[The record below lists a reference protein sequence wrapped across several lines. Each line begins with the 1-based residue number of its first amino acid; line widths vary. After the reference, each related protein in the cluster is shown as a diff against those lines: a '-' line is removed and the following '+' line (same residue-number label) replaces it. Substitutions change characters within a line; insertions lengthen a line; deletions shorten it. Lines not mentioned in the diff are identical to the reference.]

1 MMDTYFSHGWK
12 FYRADCPEVIK
23 TVNLPHDAMVTE
35 PRGKCLNGANSGF
48 FPGGRYV
55 YEKEFEITPD
65 QIGKYIALVFEGVY
79 RCATVYVNGA
89 KLAYHA
95 YGYTEF
101 TVDISKAVKEGT
113 NLLKVDVDNS
123 LEPNSRWYSGSGI
136 YRPVHLV
143 IKPKE
148 HIRNVRITT
157 KSIAPAVITVSA
169 DCPQG
174 TTVVVYDG
182 AEKVAEGGLGDITVP
197 NAKLWD
203 GENPNL
209 YRVVLTSAE
218 DTEEVITGIR
228 LLTWSAQTGVCV
240 NGKEVK
246 FRGACIHHDNGFLG
260 ACEFDAAAERRIR
273 ILKEA
278 GYNSIR
284 SAHNP
289 ASRAILRACDKLG
302 MYVMD
307 ETFDMWYIAKTYHD
321 YSRDFEDNYKEDIA
335 SLVSRDY
342 NYPSVVMYSLGNE
355 NSELAFDRGIALLKE
370 QAALVRSLDS
380 TRIVTV
386 GANLMLMGGKK
397 LYQEDTN
404 YKREPLDP
412 KDNKDVMA
420 SLDKKGSTGFNMAM
434 NMLPSIIMNASKG
447 KKNAVHTD
455 KLVPCVDV
463 LGLNYGTPRYEEDIA
478 RDPNRL
484 YCGSETMSHVIVDNW
499 EIVKKHHQIIGDFV
513 WTGWD
518 YLGEAGT
525 CGAWDYPEWGGLG
538 LFDGAGTV
546 DATGYQTANNY
557 YMQIEYGTY
566 TKPYIAVKPVSY
578 TGHKYFKGA
587 WRMTNAIHSWSWNG
601 YEGTKAE
608 VEVYGIGETAELFV
622 NGKSV
627 GKKKLK
633 KNKAIFKTVYQPGTI
648 CAKVYKK
655 DHSLW
660 GEDSMQTA
668 GNETRLKVWAEQ
680 PVIRADGQDLC
691 FVNIELTD
699 KNGELKPAKDL
710 SVTVKVEGD
719 SAALAALGSA
729 RTRTAEV
736 FHENHHLTHFGRA
749 QAILRAGIHPGKV
762 TVTVS
767 CDGCED
773 AALEVEVK

>member
-1 MMDTYFSHGWK
+1 MNGDFLRNWSFYK
-12 FYRADCPEVIK
+12 FGCPESAV

-35 PRGKCLNGANSGF
+35 PRSKCLNGANSGY

-55 YEKEFEITPD
+55 YEKEFEITAE
-65 QIGKYIALVFEGVY
+65 QLGKYIALVFEGVY
-79 RCATVYVNGA
+79 RCATVYLNGER
-89 KLAYHA
+89 LAYHA

-101 TVDISKAVKEGT
+101 TVEISDAVREGR

-143 IKPKE
+143 VKPGN

-157 KSIAPAVITVSA
+157 KSIDPAVISVSA
-169 DCPQG
+169 DCPEE
-174 TTVVVYDG
+174 TIVRVYDG
-182 AEKVAEGGLGDITVP
+182 EQIVAEGVPGDITVP
-197 NAKLWD
+197 DAKLWD
-203 GENPNL
+203 AEHPNL
-209 YRVVLTSAE
+209 YRVVLSSQE
-218 DTEEVITGIR
+218 DREEVVTGIR
-228 LLTWSAQTGVCV
+228 QLTWSAQTGVCV

-260 ACEFDAAAERRIR
+260 ACEFDVAAERRIR

-289 ASRAILRACDKLG
+289 ASRAILRACDRLG

-307 ETFDMWYIAKTYHD
+307 ETFDMWYITKTYHD
-321 YSRDFEDNYKEDIA
+321 YSRDFEANYKEDIA
-335 SLVSRDY
+335 SLVNRDY
-342 NYPSVVMYSLGNE
+342 NYASVVMYSIGNE
-355 NSELAFDRGIALLKE
+355 NSELGSERGIRLMRE
-370 QAALVRSLDS
+370 QADLVRSLDS
-380 TRIVTV
+380 TRIVTI

-397 LYQEDTN
+397 LYSEDTN

-412 KDNKDVMA
+412 KDSKDLMA
-420 SLDKKGSTGFNMAM
+420 NLDKQGSAGFNAVM
-434 NMLPSIIMNASKG
+434 NFLPILIQSASKG
-447 KKNAVHTD
+447 KKSAASTD
-455 KLVPCVDV
+455 KLVPYVDV
-463 LGLNYGTPRYEEDIA
+463 LGLNYGTPRYEADIA

-484 YCGSETMSHVIVDNW
+484 YCGSETMSHGIVDNW

-525 CGAWDYPEWGGLG
+525 CGAWDYVEWGGLG

-546 DATGYQTANNY
+546 DATGYMTANNY

-566 TKPYIAVKPVSY
+566 ASPYIAVKPVSY

-587 WRMTNAIHSWSWNG
+587 WRMTNAVHSWSWNG
-601 YEGTKAE
+601 FEGTKAE
-608 VEVYGIGETAELFV
+608 VEVYGIGAWAELFV

-648 CAKVYKK
+648 SAKVYRA
-655 DHSLW
+655 DRTLW
-660 GEDSMQTA
+660 GEDSMKTA
-668 GNETRLKVWAEQ
+668 GDETRLKVWAEN
-680 PVIRADGQDLC
+680 PVLKADGQDLC

-699 KNGELKPAKDL
+699 RKGELKPAKDV
-710 SVTVKVEGD
+710 SVTVKTDGEG
-719 SAALAALGSA
+719 AELAALGSA

-736 FHENHHLTHFGRA
+736 FQSNHHLTHFGRA
-749 QAILRAGIHPGKV
+749 QAILRAGVTPGKV

-767 CDGCED
+767 CEGCES
-773 AALEVEVK
+773 AAVEIDVK